1 MRLQTI
7 FYTEF
12 VNDRSYILEYSNSKH
27 SLNFQLDSPL
37 SAERIR
43 MACED
48 HLTQKVPKLPEEG
61 SYKPWGI
68 QV

>member
-1 MRLQTI
+1 MASSV
-7 FYTEF
+7 FF
-12 VNDRSYILEYSNSKH
+12 AVRSAIKAARAEVGLDKVH
-27 SLNFQLDSPL
+27 FQLHSPL
-37 SAERIR
+37 TAERIR

-48 HLTQKVPKLPEEG
+48 QVTKRVPELPAEG